1 MKQTLILL
9 FILSSLFS
17 SSQTVSTFAG
27 GGRSLGNFSEGIGT
41 GPDAQFTN
49 PEDLCSDAAGNF
61 YVADTY
67 NHRIRK
73 ISPDGFVTTIAGSL
87 SGYADGK
94 GTAAQFNRPSGICID
109 TNGNLYVAD
118 SENNKIRKITSD
130 GSVTTLAGSVMG
142 KADGNGAA
150 AKFSIPYAICIDPT
164 GNLYVSDS
172 GNGRIRK
179 ITLSGNVTT
188 IAPSQDLHIPR
199 GICVDKT
206 GNLYITSLGSDA
218 IYKITP
224 AEQVTIIAGSV
235 TGYAD
240 GTGTAAKFHHPIGID
255 IDANGN
261 LFVADMYNDRIRK
274 ITPDGAVTS
283 FAGFGSPSSDDLGAK
298 AGFYDP
304 HGLHVHSDGNIYVA
318 DASNNKIRKIS
329 PEGVICT
336 FAGSGPGADDGL
348 RLVAEF
354 SGMYGMCTDPS
365 GNIYVVDQTNF
376 RIRKITPEGVTST
389 LAGHEEG
396 YADGTGPY
404 AKFSFPNGICS
415 DAAGNIYVTDA
426 GNYKIR
432 KITPQGVVT
441 TLAGSTVGF
450 ADGPGSA
457 AKFNTDLDGICA
469 DKSGNLYVADNYNH
483 KIRKITPNGTVS
495 TFAGSTFGFE
505 DGPAST
511 AKIWQPKGIC
521 IDKNGNLY
529 VSDRFNH
536 RIRKITPNGTV
547 STLAG
552 STEGYTDGPGASA
565 QFSYPEQ
572 IGIDSNDNLYV
583 TDYSLANHIIRKI
596 SPSGTVST
604 LAGSTDGYL
613 DGPALSAKFS
623 NPRGI
628 CADAKGNIYVADLV
642 NSRIR
647 KITQETLSV
656 DEILYSKSNWKA
668 FPNPANDKLN
678 IELEGS
684 NDAEVIVTDI
694 LGQKVFSSKIE
705 GSSITVDTQRF
716 AAGIYF
722 VTLKDKAEKSTKKI
736 IIE

>member
-1 MKQTLILL
+1 MKHTLLLL

-17 SSQTVSTFAG
+17 SAQTVSTFAG
-27 GGRSLGNFSEGIGT
+27 GGSGPGNFSEGIGT
-41 GPDAQFTN
+41 GPDAQFSG

-73 ISPDGFVTTIAGSL
+73 ISPDGFVTTIAGST

-118 SENNKIRKITSD
+118 SENNKIRKITPD

-142 KADGNGAA
+142 QADGNGIT
-150 AKFSIPYAICIDPT
+150 AKFSIPYAICIDPS

-172 GNGRIRK
+172 GNDRIRK
-179 ITLSGNVTT
+179 ITPSGNVTT
-188 IAPSQDLHIPR
+188 IAPLQDLHTPR
-199 GICVDKT
+199 GLCRDKT
-206 GNLYITSLGSDA
+206 GNLYVTSFTSDV
-218 IYKITP
+218 ILKITP
-224 AEQVTIIAGSV
+224 TEQVSIIAGSV
-235 TGYAD
+235 KGYAD
-240 GTGTAAKFHHPIGID
+240 GTGTAAKFDYPIGID

-261 LFVADMYNDRIRK
+261 LFVADMSNDRIRK
-274 ITPDGAVTS
+274 IAPDGSVTS
-283 FAGFGSPSSDDLGAK
+283 FAGVGTPSSDDLGAK
-298 AGFYDP
+298 AGFYNP
-304 HGLHVHSDGNIYVA
+304 HGLDIHTDGNISVG
-318 DASNNKIRKIS
+318 DASNHKIRKVT
-329 PEGVICT
+329 PQGVIST
-336 FAGSGPGADDGL
+336 FAGSGQGTSDGL

-354 SGMYGMCTDPS
+354 SGIYGMCTDPF
-365 GNIYVVDQTNF
+365 GNIYVVDRTNF
-376 RIRKITPEGVTST
+376 RIRKITPEGITST
-389 LAGHEEG
+389 LAGHENG

-404 AKFSFPNGICS
+404 AKFSYPNGICS

-450 ADGPGSA
+450 ADGPGNT

-469 DKSGNLYVADNYNH
+469 DKNGNLYVADNYNH
-483 KIRKITPNGTVS
+483 KIRKIFPDGTVS
-495 TFAGSTFGFE
+495 TLAGSTFGFE
-505 DGPAST
+505 DGPANT

-521 IDKNGNLY
+521 IDKKGNLY
-529 VSDRFNH
+529 VSDRFNN
-536 RIRKITPNGTV
+536 RIRKVTPGGIV
-547 STLAG
+547 STFAG
-552 STEGYTDGPGASA
+552 STEGYTDGPGASS

-583 TDYSLANHIIRKI
+583 TDYSLGNYIIRKI

-604 LAGSTDGYL
+604 LAGSTEGYE

-628 CADAKGNIYVADLV
+628 CVDAKGNVYVADLV
-642 NSRIR
+642 NSVIR
-647 KITQETLSV
+647 KITQGTLSV
-656 DEILYSKSNWKA
+656 DEFQHSKSNWKA
-668 FPNPANDKLN
+668 FPNPASDKLN

-684 NDAEVIVTDI
+684 NDAEVIVTDV
-694 LGQKVFSSKIE
+694 LGRKVFSSKIV
-705 GSSITVDTQRF
+705 GSSITIDTHSF

-722 VTLKDKAEKSTKKI
+722 VTLKDKEDKSTKKI

>member
-1 MKQTLILL
+1 MKHTLLLL

-17 SSQTVSTFAG
+17 SAQTVSTFAG
-27 GGRSLGNFSEGIGT
+27 GGSGLGNFSEGIGT
-41 GPDAQFTN
+41 GPDAQFSG

-73 ISPDGFVTTIAGSL
+73 ISPDGFVTTIAGST

-94 GTAAQFNRPSGICID
+94 GTTAQFNRPSGICID

-118 SENNKIRKITSD
+118 SENNKIRKITPD

-142 KADGNGAA
+142 KADGNGTA
-150 AKFSIPYAICIDPT
+150 AKFSIPYAICIDPS

-172 GNGRIRK
+172 GNDRIRK
-179 ITLSGNVTT
+179 ITPSGNVTT
-188 IAPSQDLHIPR
+188 IAPSQDLHTPR
-199 GICVDKT
+199 GLCRDKT
-206 GNLYITSLGSDA
+206 GNLYVTSFTSDV
-218 IYKITP
+218 ILKITP
-224 AEQVTIIAGSV
+224 TEQVSTIAGSV
-235 TGYAD
+235 KGYAD
-240 GTGTAAKFHHPIGID
+240 GTGTTAKFDYPIGID

-261 LFVADMYNDRIRK
+261 LFVADMSNDRIRK
-274 ITPDGAVTS
+274 IAPDGSVTS
-283 FAGFGSPSSDDLGAK
+283 FAGVGTPSSDDLGAK
-298 AGFYDP
+298 AGFYNP
-304 HGLHVHSDGNIYVA
+304 HGLHIHADGNIYVA
-318 DASNNKIRKIS
+318 DASNNKIRKVT
-329 PEGVICT
+329 PQGVIST
-336 FAGSGPGADDGL
+336 FAGSGQGTSDGL

-354 SGMYGMCTDPS
+354 SGIYGMCTDPS
-365 GNIYVVDQTNF
+365 GNIYVVDSTNF
-376 RIRKITPEGVTST
+376 RIRKITPEGITST
-389 LAGHEEG
+389 LAGHESG

-404 AKFSFPNGICS
+404 AKFSYPNGICS

-450 ADGPGSA
+450 ADGPGNT

-469 DKSGNLYVADNYNH
+469 DKNGNLYVADNYNH
-483 KIRKITPNGTVS
+483 KIRKITPDGTVS
-495 TFAGSTFGFE
+495 TLAGSTFGFE
-505 DGPAST
+505 DGPGNT

-529 VSDRFNH
+529 VSDRFNN
-536 RIRKITPNGTV
+536 RIRKITPGGIV
-547 STLAG
+547 STFAG
-552 STEGYTDGPGASA
+552 STEGYTDGPGTSA

-583 TDYSLANHIIRKI
+583 TDYSLANYVIRKI

-604 LAGSTDGYL
+604 LAGSTEGYV

-628 CADAKGNIYVADLV
+628 CVDAKGNVYVADLV
-642 NSRIR
+642 NSVIR
-647 KITQETLSV
+647 KITQGTLSV
-656 DEILYSKSNWKA
+656 DEFQYSKSNWKA
-668 FPNPANDKLN
+668 FPNPASDKLN

-684 NDAEVIVTDI
+684 NDAEVIVTDV
-694 LGQKVFSSKIE
+694 LGLKVFSSKIV
-705 GSSITVDTQRF
+705 GSSITIDTHSF

-722 VTLKDKAEKSTKKI
+722 VTLKDKEDKSTKKI